1 METDKEWREDSS
13 MDKVNLAEKYTRF
26 SEQWKPKIVGEF
38 DDYHVK
44 IAKIE
49 GEFVW
54 HSHPEEDELFMV
66 VDGRLTIHFR
76 DRDVELVPGEF
87 LVVPKGIEHKPSA
100 TEECQILMIERK
112 GTLNTGDATDNHMT
126 AEPEVL

>member
-1 METDKEWREDSS
+1 ME
-13 MDKVNLAEKYTRF
+13 KVNLADKF
-26 SEQWKPKIVGEF
+26 SLFQEQWQPKIVGEL

-49 GEFVW
+49 GDFVW

-87 LVVPKGIEHKPSA
+87 LVVPKGVEHKPSA
-100 TEECQILMIERK
+100 TEECRILMIERK
-112 GTLNTGDATDNHMT
+112 GTINTGDATDSDRT
-126 AEPEVL
+126 AEPEIL

>member
-1 METDKEWREDSS
+1 ME
-13 MDKVNLAEKYTRF
+13 KVNLAEKFALF
-26 SEQWKPKIVGEF
+26 SEQWKPKIVGHF
-38 DDYHVK
+38 DDYDVK

-66 VDGRLTIHFR
+66 VDGRLTVHFR

-87 LVVPKGIEHKPSA
+87 LVVPKGVEHKPSA
-100 TEECQILMIERK
+100 HPECRILMIERK
-112 GTLNTGDATDNHMT
+112 GTMNTGDATDSDRT
-126 AEPEVL
+126 AEAEVL

>member
-1 METDKEWREDSS
+1 MQ
-13 MDKVNLAEKYTRF
+13 KVNLADKF
-26 SEQWKPKIVGEF
+26 SLFQEQWKPKIVGEL

-49 GEFVW
+49 GDFVW

-66 VDGRLTIHFR
+66 VDGRLTIHFC

-87 LVVPKGIEHKPSA
+87 LVVPKGVEHKPSA
-100 TEECQILMIERK
+100 SAECRILMIERK
-112 GTLNTGDATDNHMT
+112 GTVNTGDATDSDRT
-126 AEPEVL
+126 AEPEIL

>member
-1 METDKEWREDSS
+1 ME
-13 MDKVNLAEKYTRF
+13 KVNLAEKFALF
-26 SEQWKPKIVGEF
+26 SEPWKPKIVGEL

-44 IAKIE
+44 IAKIA

-54 HSHPEEDELFMV
+54 HSHAEEDELFMV

-87 LVVPKGIEHKPSA
+87 LVVPKGVEHKPSA
-100 TEECQILMIERK
+100 IEECQILMIERK
-112 GTLNTGDATDNHMT
+112 GTVNTGDTTDSDKT
-126 AEPEVL
+126 VDPEVL